1 MTAGRALFILIP
13 ALLLAACGDSRTRAM
28 KTVQRVTAEQLRK
41 DVAKYYKN
49 IFATNQKTMVTVN
62 PQIWTLASA
71 ELHPERIT
79 AYPDG
84 FAFCLE
90 SKGSAES
97 GLYIVPLGMDH
108 DPAPTAWA
116 SFEKL
121 SEGIFWYSFKP

>member
-1 MTAGRALFILIP
+1 MTAGRAILILLS
-13 ALLLAACGDSRTRAM
+13 ALFLAGCDDVRTRAM
-28 KTVQRVTAEQLRK
+28 KTVKRVKAAQLRK
-41 DVAKYYKN
+41 DVAKFYKD
-49 IFATNQKTMVTVN
+49 IFATNQKT
-62 PQIWTLASA
+62 IFTLRPEYWSLAFV

-90 SKGSAES
+90 KKGDAES

-108 DPAPTAWA
+108 DPAPTPWA